1 MLNAVAEKLIDI
13 FEGIIQWMFDSL
25 IEPFTGIAQLKDL
38 VFGRSGD
45 GKLVWGTFQASD
57 LTDAFNPLYT
67 TMMTLAGFFLV
78 AFIVL
83 YGMRIAGAPLNPQRR
98 NESMEMIK
106 DLLLVGIVL
115 FNLPTLYD
123 LLFSVNQA
131 ITGLFGGAYDSNLDK
146 LNEKRSEEASGV
158 IGYIFIQLILLG
170 LMLWANFYYLMRKV
184 TLIILM
190 SMGPLMLAFWLHPQT
205 KPITSSWLKE
215 LIGSIFVQSIHA
227 FVFWTVAT
235 VSATSSGFVETVIV
249 YLIFIPISES
259 VRKLLLMGG
268 DMQGGLARAGSMLG
282 LGALAGMYG
291 AVKGAIGDKS
301 VMGALKESY
310 NGIRKGTGSQS
321 QNGEAGSKETMG
333 ALPGS
338 DIGTSPTAEKM
349 LKAGDIFSRSG
360 KAVFGM
366 AGAVAGSPMGP
377 AASIMGATGASA
389 AGGVAGGLA
398 GRAGAAAIQGLAARN
413 KLGIA
418 AFQNGGIG
426 KNGQGFEEN
435 LANELADRETTN
447 WADQN
452 KASELNRLREL
463 HPDATNK
470 ELEDKFDHIKTQK
483 RAGFYSDAKANFAA
497 AKSQDG
503 QNAKG
508 AKLVE
513 ASSQAMANQWADDNK
528 NSFYADYEKEN
539 PRSNDE
545 SQESFE
551 SRRAV
556 AFQQK
561 KTQMLNGFAQKGN
574 QIVSE
579 MATDANEPI
588 NKKEFMSKL
597 GSAMAGVNGNSTSKN
612 LAGAAAE
619 SVSDLPSED
628 LTGNQVVR
636 ATSQAMAD
644 QWANDNKN
652 SFFADYKKSNP
663 RAVDES
669 QGSFESRQ
677 EAAFQSKKIQVQNG
691 YEQKGR
697 QIVSELAPNGTDPIS
712 KTEFISKLGTAVGGE
727 LGSSSLQSLK
737 GAANQAVSHVQGENV
752 LQNNGKPN
760 TLYLTSRMANS
771 KTEEMGRQ
779 FISQQMDKGVSQNE
793 AHQMWNQK
801 MPTVHQA
808 NLSSY
813 KQNIDAAGAKTFT
826 NGFQGSMER
835 MGDTGVRTINYLAA
849 SSGIRGMVQG
859 TKNLGSSL
867 QSGFQE
873 ASASLAVSSEFGN
886 AGFLSHVKGF
896 KQAAT
901 EGIQGT
907 MTALADSN
915 GGVLQSQVKMQNM
928 AGYTAGVLLGTKGYQ
943 IGKAAVSNFSPLKED
958 VQNQIKAPAEVIQ
971 MAQTIIDENG
981 NQRIAPG
988 AIRQIT
994 TPNESFIEVRTKSGE
1009 TQVVSRTGA
1018 GHSGMRNGDVVYQDL
1033 DVQGET
1039 LVASNSK
1046 NGSPGTYRVDSG
1058 GGRVPASITIS
1069 NDPNELLGNPQ
1080 ISDRHKPSSKVQ
1092 LPSYSQ
1098 NVDTGQFFVEDI
1110 QNQGM
1115 NNLQVVIESDRQFV
1129 TAQKEGITYRVSP
1142 IYSGDTRL
1150 MNSDSIQVP
1159 VEIKN
1164 NQLKPTSTVKGSNF
1178 AVNGHATTLENSSY
1192 TEYPESPGT
1201 AYYSS
1206 KAIEALMPSK
1216 AAIRAQRGLDK
1227 RIKLDEVRRKQ
1238 GLLG

>member
-13 FEGIIQWMFDSL
+13 FEGIIEWMFDSL

-38 VFGRSGD
+38 VFGRNGD

-98 NESMEMIK
+98 NESIEMIK

-123 LLFSVNQA
+123 LLFSVNQS

-146 LNEKRSEEASGV
+146 LNEERSEEASGV

-190 SMGPLMLAFWLHPQT
+190 AMGPLMLAFWLHPQT

-268 DMQGGLARAGSMLG
+268 DMQGGLAKAGSMLG

-301 VMGALKESY
+301 VMGALRESY

-321 QNGEAGSKETMG
+321 QNGDAGSKETMG

-389 AGGVAGGLA
+389 VGGAAGGLA

-413 KLGIA
+413 KIGLA

-426 KNGQGFEEN
+426 KNDQVFEEN
-435 LANELADRETTN
+435 LANELADRETTS

-470 ELEDKFDHIKTQK
+470 ELEDKFNHIKVQK

-528 NSFYADYEKEN
+528 NSFYADYEKGN
-539 PRSNDE
+539 PRSADE

-561 KTQMLNGFAQKGN
+561 KAQMLNGFAQKGN

-597 GSAMAGVNGNSTSKN
+597 GTSV
-612 LAGAAAE
+612 GE
-619 SVSDLPSED
+619 
-628 LTGNQVVR
+628 
-636 ATSQAMAD
+636 
-644 QWANDNKN
+644 
-652 SFFADYKKSNP
+652 
-663 RAVDES
+663 AV
-669 QGSFESRQ
+669 
-677 EAAFQSKKIQVQNG
+677 
-691 YEQKGR
+691 
-697 QIVSELAPNGTDPIS
+697 
-712 KTEFISKLGTAVGGE
+712 
-727 LGSSSLQSLK
+727 GSSSRQSLTS
-737 GAANQAVSHVQGENV
+737 AANKAVSHVQGENV

-760 TLYLTSRMANS
+760 TLYLASRMANS
-771 KTEEMGRQ
+771 KTEEMDQQ
-779 FISQQMDKGVSQNE
+779 FISQQMDNGVSQNE
-793 AHQMWNQK
+793 AHQMWNDK
-801 MPTVHQA
+801 MPAVHQA

-835 MGDTGVRTINYLAA
+835 MGDVGVRTINYLAA

-943 IGKAAVSNFSPLKED
+943 IGKAAVSKFSPLKED

-971 MAQTIIDENG
+971 MAQTITDDYG
-981 NQRIAPG
+981 NQKIAPG

-1033 DVQGET
+1033 DVQGDT
-1039 LVASNSK
+1039 LVASSSK
-1046 NGSPGTYRVDSG
+1046 NGSPSTYRLDSG

-1080 ISDRHKPSSKVQ
+1080 ISDRHKPSNKVQ

-1110 QNQGM
+1110 RNHGM

-1159 VEIKN
+1159 VEIKD
-1164 NQLKPTSTVKGSNF
+1164 NQLKPTSPVKGSSI

-1227 RIKLDEVRRKQ
+1227 RMKLDEVRRKQ